1 MPKTTAGEDPQA
13 QMSTL
18 AHLVIL
24 NGYKIQPEAIACSEV
39 VHREVD
45 RTWQERWFSR
55 PWRPFKKTRTVT
67 ETVASD
73 RVLVIDGTIFCHPD
87 LAEKINQAID
97 RQTKVPVA
105 QAPGDI
111 IYKG

>member
-1 MPKTTAGEDPQA
+1 MPKTTAGEEPQA

-18 AHLVIL
+18 ARLVIL

-39 VHREVD
+39 IHREVD
-45 RTWQERWFSR
+45 RDWRERWFSR
-55 PWRPFKKTRTVT
+55 PWRPFKKTRTVV

-73 RVLVIDGTIFCHPD
+73 RVLVLDGTIFCHPD

-97 RQTKVPVA
+97 RQTKVPVVPP
-105 QAPGDI
+105 PGNI